1 MLMQYLWQPTLI
13 FYRYFSHNPIILP
26 TFVLAYPMPYTLFC
40 AQISTNFL
48 HKKLTVKHFPKTS
61 IKI

>member
-26 TFVLAYPMPYTLFC
+26 TFVLAYPMHIHFSAPKQ
-40 AQISTNFL
+40 AQIFSTKN
-48 HKKLTVKHFPKTS
+48 
-61 IKI
+61 